1 MLRRL
6 RARLT
11 FSNIMAATAVMVAL
25 GGTSYA
31 ATRISNNSVRSTSI
45 VNGQVK
51 TQDLANHAVTAK
63 KLAADAV
70 TSGAPLR
77 CQAGDAALGN
87 RGLCAFKLH
96 FGGGETKDW
105 AGAIQACRAR
115 GSTPARL
122 PTAAEFFAYAPLG
135 GSPFKG
141 IDVWTADPAV
151 AGPVS
156 GNPPKAWSVSSDVD
170 GNVATFEERP
180 LTSQLADVA
189 CIYSAADVE

>member
-1 MLRRL
+1 MTGFRSHVTY
-6 RARLT
+6 A
-11 FSNIMAATAVMVAL
+11 NVIATLALFLAL
-25 GGTSYA
+25 GGGAYA
-31 ATRISNNSVRSTSI
+31 AFRLPKNSVKSTNI

-51 TQDLANHAVTAK
+51 TQDLAQHSVTAR
-63 KLAADAV
+63 KLAANAV
-70 TSGAPLR
+70 TSSSPLR

-96 FGGGETKDW
+96 FGVGQMKDW

-135 GSPFKG
+135 GSPFKS
-141 IDVWTADPAV
+141 IDVWTADPAG
-151 AGPVS
+151 AGPIS
-156 GNPPKAWSVSSDVD
+156 GNPPKAWSVSSDAD

-180 LTSQLADVA
+180 LNSQLPDVA